1 MYDIEL
7 PCDTQAIWQMIRND
21 LFHIVQKS
29 ECPDTLQMTRRT
41 VYSQDYHLEQK
52 SDIGTCQFYQCL
64 RKHKMQNGERLELND
79 IFSIGYFFEFTK
91 ILTQYWHNTHKQPY
105 EYLFLYEENGMRG
118 ALIWDKIMEGKYD
131 ITRAKVCPMDN
142 FILDEDGIIF
152 VYQAMDIYG
161 HICDDIYL
169 KVKWKYAARWL
180 KPEWRR

>member
-1 MYDIEL
+1 MHNGVFTALLYHTSEGCVGGNLNEHHYINYDI
-7 PCDTQAIWQMIRND
+7 
-21 LFHIVQKS
+21 
-29 ECPDTLQMTRRT
+29 RT
-41 VYSQDYHLEQK
+41 
-52 SDIGTCQFYQCL
+52 
-64 RKHKMQNGERLELND
+64 GERLELND

-131 ITRAKVCPMDN
+131 ITRAKVCPVDN

-180 KPEWRR
+180 NPEFCHNSNDILKICY